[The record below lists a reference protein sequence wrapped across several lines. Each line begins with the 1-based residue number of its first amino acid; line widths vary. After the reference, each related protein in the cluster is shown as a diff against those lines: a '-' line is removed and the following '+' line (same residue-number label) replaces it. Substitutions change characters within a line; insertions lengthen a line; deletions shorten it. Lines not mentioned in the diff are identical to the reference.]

1 MSKPVGRN
9 NSKIITRNQGGG
21 ESTEAARGVSGFH
34 RSGS

>member
-21 ESTEAARGVSGFH
+21 DKKKLLVNKIENI
-34 RSGS
+34 

>member
-21 ESTEAARGVSGFH
+21 NKKLLVNKIENI
-34 RSGS
+34 